1 MQPQRGFGG
10 QMQATQ
16 HFFLSG
22 THTHT
27 QQERDGWVDAVNTV
41 NTAPHGSSRKPP
53 TTKKWDKAC
62 QDPPSDA
69 TCAAI
74 EPSPEGRPCT
84 TAGTRM
90 EATEKQQQQH
100 GKKKENC
107 TAQKVGNGS
116 AKIDPNG
123 TGKDNRGKGYRWTPQ
138 TRHEHDPP
146 ALSLHMKRRVRG
158 VYTEFTS
165 PRHVPPP
172 LQNTWAGV
180 QREAKGN
187 APTLPLQW
195 SLPGTQ
201 TEAEPSPPLSVS
213 ICLSP
218 TILTTLWKC
227 GVVPPTPCTAAPYR
241 SSEKEYIGEKPQR
254 STLRRTKKE
263 GKPLQIRGQHLPS
276 SQTYALSLSHSLTA
290 HSRVGCA
297 GLPGEGCRAA

>member
-100 GKKKENC
+100 RKKKENC

-116 AKIDPNG
+116 AKIDPAS
-123 TGKDNRGKGYRWTPQ
+123 TRTAPAKTTEGKGIAGRP
-138 TRHEHDPP
+138 
-146 ALSLHMKRRVRG
+146 KRG
-158 VYTEFTS
+158 TNMTHQHFLYT
-165 PRHVPPP
+165 
-172 LQNTWAGV
+172 
-180 QREAKGN
+180 
-187 APTLPLQW
+187 
-195 SLPGTQ
+195 
-201 TEAEPSPPLSVS
+201 
-213 ICLSP
+213 
-218 TILTTLWKC
+218 
-227 GVVPPTPCTAAPYR
+227 
-241 SSEKEYIGEKPQR
+241 
-254 STLRRTKKE
+254 
-263 GKPLQIRGQHLPS
+263 
-276 SQTYALSLSHSLTA
+276 
-290 HSRVGCA
+290 
-297 GLPGEGCRAA
+297 